1 MSDRH
6 VLLRLFKTICLV
18 FILGMSM
25 NAYATSPFTWKE
37 EVLLHDGSILV
48 VERFYNLGG
57 RPTLDSRERVA
68 LDETVTFSLPAT
80 GKQITWKTDF
90 RDSVP
95 EPNSLNLL
103 LLDVVQGVSY
113 IATYPAGCIAYNK
126 WGRPNPPYV
135 FFKYDGNDWKR
146 ITLEEFPAELNTT
159 NVIVG
164 RPPAKLLK
172 PFYTVTEV
180 EKQNYD
186 IHAKEYKTILREAV
200 KPGSVG
206 VSCPELF
213 PDGKGGWLGAGW
225 FKHPTQE
232 ACLKFCARKG
242 IAAEFCKC
250 KISKEGE

>member
-1 MSDRH
+1 MS
-6 VLLRLFKTICLV
+6 
-18 FILGMSM
+18 
-25 NAYATSPFTWKE
+25 AYATTSTLTWKE

-57 RPTLDSRERVA
+57 RPTLDGRERVA

-90 RDSVP
+90 LDSVP

-103 LLDVVQGVSY
+103 LLGVVQGVPY

-135 FFKYDGNDWKR
+135 FFRYDGNDWKR
-146 ITLEEFPAELNTT
+146 IALEEFPAELNTT

-172 PFYTVTEV
+172 PFYKVTEV

-186 IHAKEYKTILREAV
+186 IHTKEYKTILRE
-200 KPGSVG
+200 PY
-206 VSCPELF
+206 
-213 PDGKGGWLGAGW
+213 PDAAGGCSEMIRTNEGWEGLGF
-225 FKHPTQE
+225 FKHQPSYE
-232 ACLKFCARKG
+232 ACTKYCTRKG
-242 IAAEFCKC
+242 VNQQDCPCETLFRGK
-250 KISKEGE
+250 